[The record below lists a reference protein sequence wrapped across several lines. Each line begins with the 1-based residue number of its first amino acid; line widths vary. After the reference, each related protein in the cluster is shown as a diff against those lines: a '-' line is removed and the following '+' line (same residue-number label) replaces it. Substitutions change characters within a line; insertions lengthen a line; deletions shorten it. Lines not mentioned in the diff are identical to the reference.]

1 MKRMQGIARL
11 ALIAA
16 AACMPASAIAQQVG
30 DWVLSPWR
38 GSRVLYPGVIEA
50 RNGTTVTV
58 RFDDGSVESCQADAV
73 RFLDWEPGSR
83 ISCQWA
89 VDGRWYNAVIVP
101 LSQDGYNM
109 RIRYDQDG
117 SLEDT
122 TTGSCRTR

>member
-1 MKRMQGIARL
+1 MKRLTITAKL
-11 ALIAA
+11 AVLAA
-16 AACMPASAIAQQVG
+16 ALSLPASAIAQQVG

-58 RFDDGSVESCQADAV
+58 RFDDGSVESRPANTV
-73 RFLDWEPGSR
+73 RFFDWEPGSR
-83 ISCQWA
+83 IACQWA
-89 VDGRWYNAVIVP
+89 VDGKWYNAVIVS
-101 LSQDGYNM
+101 LSDDGYNM

-122 TTGSCRTR
+122 TTGACRTR

>member
-1 MKRMQGIARL
+1 MNGLHRIARVGV
-11 ALIAA
+11 IAA
-16 AACMPASAIAQQVG
+16 AIAMPAGALAQQVG

-58 RFDDGSVESCQADAV
+58 RFDDGSVETRQANTV
-73 RFLDWEPGSR
+73 RFFDWEPGSR

-89 VDGRWYNAVIVP
+89 ADGRWYNAVIVS
-101 LSQDGYNM
+101 LSQDGFNM
-109 RIRYDQDG
+109 TIRYDQDG

-122 TTGSCRTR
+122 TTGACRTR

>member
-1 MKRMQGIARL
+1 MKSLHMIARL
-11 ALIAA
+11 GLVAA
-16 AACMPASAIAQQVG
+16 AATIPASAIAQQVG

-58 RFDDGSVESCQADAV
+58 RFDDGSVETRQANTI
-73 RFLDWEPGSR
+73 RFFDWEPGSR
-83 ISCQWA
+83 IACQWA
-89 VDGRWYNAVIVP
+89 VDGRWYNAVIVS
-101 LSQDGYNM
+101 LSQDGFNM

-122 TTGSCRTR
+122 TTGACRTR